1 MRIIFSYLLLTLKGI
16 CMGAA
21 DVIPGVSGGT
31 IAFMTG
37 IYEELI
43 NSIKSINLS
52 ALRLLLT
59 GKFRSFWKTINGN
72 FLLSVVTGIIISIFS
87 LAKLMQFLLVN
98 YPIEIWSFFFG
109 LILSSTIFIL
119 RDIKGFKWYD
129 AVTLALGIGTGALIC
144 LVSPSHTPDALW
156 FIFLCGVIA
165 ICAMILPG
173 ISGSFI
179 LLLMGKYVF
188 MMEAVSRFD
197 LLTLLIFA
205 LGAIIGIISFSH
217 LLSWLLKK
225 FYNGTLFF
233 LAGLMIGS
241 LIKVWPWKT
250 MLPSGV
256 DRPVWPQAFNGN
268 PMILQAVIW
277 LIVGALL
284 VFAIEFIAGKIKK
297 A

>member
-1 MRIIFSYLLLTLKGI
+1 
-16 CMGAA
+16 MGAA

-205 LGAIIGIISFSH
+205 LGAIIGIISFFQ
-217 LLSWLLKK
+217 K
-225 FYNGTLFF
+225 
-233 LAGLMIGS
+233 
-241 LIKVWPWKT
+241 P
-250 MLPSGV
+250 
-256 DRPVWPQAFNGN
+256 
-268 PMILQAVIW
+268 
-277 LIVGALL
+277 
-284 VFAIEFIAGKIKK
+284 
-297 A
+297 